1 MSVRHPQMLLSCR
14 SRVLITMGAYALI
27 SSACAYLWSLEDA
40 QNAYSFLR
48 WANKTLGQPCTVE
61 QMPYIAYAS
70 DGSEF
75 IYIASRC
82 VSPDI
87 SSKECSSFF
96 LQRRLQNGCR
106 TLLATL
112 QTKVCMQQKAFG
124 ESCTADKE

>member
-14 SRVLITMGAYALI
+14 SRVLITMGAYAINFQCMCVPLVPRGC
-27 SSACAYLWSLEDA
+27 SECLFL
-40 QNAYSFLR
+40 LR

-96 LQRRLQNGCR
+96 LQRRLPKRLQDF
-106 TLLATL
+106 TATL
-112 QTKVCMQQKAFG
+112 QTRFACQQKAFG